1 MAFYGGSC
9 YNASGFLIFLGSSV
23 GRPACRQA
31 GRPPLFWYDL
41 NMYYVYVIKS
51 EKDNSLYKGITNSL
65 SRRLKEH
72 NLGKN
77 QSTKSKIPYVLVYH
91 ETVDN
96 RMKAREREKW
106 FKSGEG
112 REFLRKI
119 ILEK

>member
-1 MAFYGGSC
+1 
-9 YNASGFLIFLGSSV
+9 
-23 GRPACRQA
+23 
-31 GRPPLFWYDL
+31 
-41 NMYYVYVIKS
+41 
-51 EKDNSLYKGITNSL
+51 
-65 SRRLKEH
+65 LKEH

-91 ETVDN
+91 EAVDN

>member
-1 MAFYGGSC
+1 MRV
-9 YNASGFLIFLGSSV
+9 NNLTFLGSLV

-31 GRPPLFWYDL
+31 GRPPLFLYDL
-41 NMYYVYVIKS
+41 SMYYVYVIKS
-51 EKDNSLYKGITNSL
+51 EKDNSLYKGITNRL